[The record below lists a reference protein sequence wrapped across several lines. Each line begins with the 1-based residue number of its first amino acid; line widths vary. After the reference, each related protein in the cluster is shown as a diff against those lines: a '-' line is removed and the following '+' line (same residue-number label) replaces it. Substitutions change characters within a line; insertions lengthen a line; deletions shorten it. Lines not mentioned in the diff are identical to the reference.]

1 MGHFLC
7 LDVVK
12 RMMSFMVTAR
22 MKNGEVLLFL
32 SWQVKFFYDSYFILT
47 PF

>member
-1 MGHFLC
+1 MTKSG
-7 LDVVK
+7 K
-12 RMMSFMVTAR
+12 RKIYFMVTAR